1 MKKEKTPSIEMQI
14 LDGIYKELEKI
25 QRQIGDLTVT
35 LYHNGHLTAEQA
47 LAVINARTPREE
59 EPSNGGQI
67 DGIRITN

>member
-1 MKKEKTPSIEMQI
+1 MKKEKMPSIELQV

-25 QRQIGDLTVT
+25 QRQIGDLTVA

-59 EPSNGGQI
+59 EPSNGG
-67 DGIRITN
+67 